1 MASSFLD
8 TSARLGA
15 LTSKLAAPTPTATA
29 APTPTQSVGSFQ
41 NQQLG
46 GILSK
51 TGSSVGS
58 PLADSL
64 APTGSAIP
72 QTAVGQIANT
82 TLDSVK
88 AASQRLGTLSSVVA
102 RRRTEAAQAAQTA
115 ANQPRPSV
123 SAPVRQQTVGSTG
136 RAYQSNGQLSAARNQ
151 ALATASSYIG
161 DRYVLGGLS
170 HNGID
175 CSGLIMAVYDQLGF
189 GRYIDSHGSIA
200 QGRLIPGVRTSVA
213 NLRPGDIVAWNNGSH
228 IAIYAGNGEIIEA
241 ANPRVGV
248 VKRPL
253 WSSAVTG
260 IQIRLPGE

>member
-8 TSARLGA
+8 VSPQLSA
-15 LTSKLAAPTPTATA
+15 LTSKINQSTVPAASAPSPTAA
-29 APTPTQSVGSFQ
+29 VGSFQ

-46 GILSK
+46 ALLTK

-58 PLADSL
+58 PIGADN
-64 APTGSAIP
+64 AVTGNAVP

-88 AASQRLGTLSSVVA
+88 AASQRMNNLSGVAAQKRAEAARQAQVAASQRVPAVNVA
-102 RRRTEAAQAAQTA
+102 RQQ
-115 ANQPRPSV
+115 
-123 SAPVRQQTVGSTG
+123 RQQPVGS
-136 RAYQSNGQLSAARNQ
+136 AYQPNGQLSAARNQ
-151 ALATASSYIG
+151 ALATASSYLG

-175 CSGLIMAVYDQLGF
+175 CSGLIMAVYDQFGL

-200 QGRLIPGVRTSVA
+200 QGRLIPGVRTSIA

-248 VKRPL
+248 VKRPI